1 MRSTE
6 SGGEI
11 AKVVIVGAGPA
22 GATLALLLAQR
33 GIEVSLLER
42 RRDFAREFRG
52 EVLMP
57 SGREAL
63 EQMGLGALLGEVP
76 TYAAQEFA
84 VFLDGKIVLGG
95 PLNAED
101 FGGRPPLAVSQPAF
115 LQGVI
120 DIGRQI
126 SGFEFLSGIA
136 VKSLV
141 RDGPRIAGV
150 VVRDP
155 LAGGG
160 ERTLAADLVVG
171 ADGRNSIVRRQ
182 MGLAARSMSPPMD
195 VVWCKLPCPKGW
207 TGLRAFAGRG
217 HLLIGYRTWDDAL
230 QLGWVIAKGTF
241 GALRSKGIR
250 DWIDT
255 MANHV
260 PPDLASHLRRHR
272 EGITR
277 PFLLDVVSDRVDSWY
292 RPGALVIGDAA
303 HAMSPVGGQGINIAL
318 RDAIVAA
325 NHLVPALSEH
335 AHYVGVESALGRVEA
350 ERLTEV
356 ARIQRLQALPP
367 TVVMSRAKYGSLVRR
382 TAALAA
388 NVGLVRRVLAS
399 AASDFLYGV
408 TKVSLRA

>member
-1 MRSTE
+1 
-6 SGGEI
+6 
-11 AKVVIVGAGPA
+11 
-22 GATLALLLAQR
+22 
-33 GIEVSLLER
+33 
-42 RRDFAREFRG
+42 
-52 EVLMP
+52 
-57 SGREAL
+57 
-63 EQMGLGALLGEVP
+63 
-76 TYAAQEFA
+76 
-84 VFLDGKIVLGG
+84 
-95 PLNAED
+95 
-101 FGGRPPLAVSQPAF
+101 
-115 LQGVI
+115 
-120 DIGRQI
+120 
-126 SGFEFLSGIA
+126 
-136 VKSLV
+136 
-141 RDGPRIAGV
+141 
-150 VVRDP
+150 
-155 LAGGG
+155 
-160 ERTLAADLVVG
+160 
-171 ADGRNSIVRRQ
+171 
-182 MGLAARSMSPPMD
+182 MD
-195 VVWCKLPCPKGW
+195 VVWCKLPCPDGW
-207 TGLRAFAGRG
+207 TGLRAYAGRG
-217 HLLIGYRTWDDAL
+217 HLLIGYRTWDAAP

-241 GALRSKGIR
+241 GALRSKGIKG
-250 DWIDT
+250 WVDT

-272 EGITR
+272 EEITR

-350 ERLTEV
+350 ERLPEV